1 MAEITGD
8 DDSEILNGTPEN
20 DQFRSGDGN
29 DTIYGR
35 EGDDWI
41 NAFFNEEEEDRYYVY
56 SGSLIA
62 YGGIGNDLIGGKRGN
77 DRLYGEVG
85 NDTIHGWDGDDQID
99 GGSGND
105 YLHGGEG
112 NDYIEGGDGN
122 DRLISGDGTD
132 NVSGGDGDDW
142 INALYNSEG
151 DDRYYAS
158 SGNLI
163 AYGGMGNDLIGGKT
177 GNDRIFGGDGDDRVW
192 AREGDDQID
201 GGSGNDYL
209 NGGEGDD
216 YIEGGSG
223 NDDLHGGDNDDEISG
238 GIGNDNLYGNDGDD
252 VLSGGFGQDNLYG
265 GNGDDIYHIR
275 DLEEYILDSSGN
287 DTAIVSVS
295 FAKIPH
301 YIENISFIGDTKP
314 LPYWINALLPANS
327 NGSNYLRLLGDEKV
341 FKYAFPASPPNYIV
355 SNPDYYNDTIGY
367 RRLTSTQRL
376 NVLKV
381 LDHLQGIINVSVVQ
395 TSNPD
400 QPNTISFALN
410 QQPTAG
416 YASYPD
422 ENSRGSDILL
432 NDSDSNATLNHG
444 THGAKVL
451 VHELGHALGLKH
463 PFDEPDANG
472 NIGDPPY
479 LQGSEDHAR
488 WSMMSYTQTPDEYK
502 LTFSELDIAALHY
515 LYGPSK
521 KSRTGDNTYIYD
533 PESANFIWDGGGG
546 EDTIDASA
554 SPWAVTIYL
563 EPGYQ
568 GFNSHSGKSTMIT
581 SPGQITV
588 NFGSEIED
596 LVGSSHADLL
606 VGNSLDNKIRGNDGD
621 DRIYG
626 QQGND
631 NLTGGAGNDELDGWS
646 GNDWLD
652 GGIGDDQLRGGDGS
666 DKLVGSEGLDFAL
679 YNDSRNEYAV
689 SVDGD
694 RLTVVARS
702 SATETGTDELTS
714 VERLGFSDIY
724 LAFDIDGNAGIA
736 ARVLGAFWGTEG
748 LLRAD
753 LVGRILGMVDNG
765 MSFDS
770 LLRYTLEMIFE
781 SDHDGAHIV
790 GHFYTALTGEEA
802 PKDLID
808 EWSSR
813 IDNGELSALEL
824 SRLVAEHELNLAN
837 INLTG
842 LSSTGLEYL
851 TV

>member
-1 MAEITGD
+1 ELWGNYGLDRLYGGDGNDKLFGGKGNDVVHGNEGD
-8 DDSEILNGTPEN
+8 DELWGNYGLDRLYG
-20 DQFRSGDGN
+20 GDGN
-29 DTIYGR
+29 DT
-35 EGDDWI
+35 
-41 NAFFNEEEEDRYYVY
+41 YY
-56 SGSLIA
+56 IW
-62 YGGIGNDLIGGKRGN
+62 DL
-77 DRLYGEVG
+77 
-85 NDTIHGWDGDDQID
+85 
-99 GGSGND
+99 
-105 YLHGGEG
+105 
-112 NDYIEGGDGN
+112 
-122 DRLISGDGTD
+122 
-132 NVSGGDGDDW
+132 
-142 INALYNSEG
+142 
-151 DDRYYAS
+151 
-158 SGNLI
+158 
-163 AYGGMGNDLIGGKT
+163 
-177 GNDRIFGGDGDDRVW
+177 
-192 AREGDDQID
+192 
-201 GGSGNDYL
+201 
-209 NGGEGDD
+209 
-216 YIEGGSG
+216 
-223 NDDLHGGDNDDEISG
+223 
-238 GIGNDNLYGNDGDD
+238 
-252 VLSGGFGQDNLYG
+252 QD
-265 GNGDDIYHIR
+265 HIR
-275 DLEEYILDSSGN
+275 DSSGN
-287 DTAIVSVS
+287 DTAVVSVS
-295 FAKIPH
+295 FAKIPVD
-301 YIENISFIGDTKP
+301 IENVTYLEGVQQ
-314 LPYWINALLPANS
+314 LPYWIDALLPASS
-327 NGSNYLRLLGDEKV
+327 NGSNYLRLLGDEKA
-341 FKYAFPASPPNYIV
+341 FKYAFPTSPPNYIV
-355 SNPDYYNDTIGY
+355 SNPDHYDDTIGY
-367 RRLTSTQRL
+367 RRLTITQRQ
-376 NVLKV
+376 NVLVV
-381 LDHLQGIINVSVVQ
+381 LDHLQSIIDVSVVQ
-395 TSNPD
+395 TNNPD

-410 QQPTAG
+410 QQQHGG
-416 YASYPD
+416 YAIYPS
-422 ENSRGSDILL
+422 ENSRGSDIFL
-432 NDSDSNATLNHG
+432 NDDLDSNATLNDG
-444 THGAKVL
+444 TRGAYVL

-463 PFDEPDANG
+463 PFDEPDASG
-472 NIGDPPY
+472 NIGKQPY

-652 GGIGDDQLRGGDGS
+652 GGMGDDSLDGGTGDDRLRGGDGS
-666 DKLVGSEGLDFAL
+666 DKLVGSEGLDFAV

-702 SATETGTDELTS
+702 SATETGTDELTG

-770 LLRYTLEMIFE
+770 LLRYSLEMIFE

-802 PKDLID
+802 PNDLID
-808 EWSSR
+808 EWGSR